1 MGCCL
6 ISMPNPQILKHIFL
20 PVGVISIR
28 KRWKTVGKK
37 TCRPAVYFRRCLF
50 TRLFCFSFIWLDVIT
65 VRCIFLITLFML
77 EKALTDAVTFYFH
90 TVEQLLQIPRNFLLV
105 GELKHF
111 FHNIHQSFS
120 RLSLT
125 NYFKTVIRW
134 KRFPSKQRF

>member
-1 MGCCL
+1 
-6 ISMPNPQILKHIFL
+6 
-20 PVGVISIR
+20 
-28 KRWKTVGKK
+28 
-37 TCRPAVYFRRCLF
+37 
-50 TRLFCFSFIWLDVIT
+50 
-65 VRCIFLITLFML
+65 ML
-77 EKALTDAVTFYFH
+77 EQALTDAVTFYFH

-134 KRFPSKQRF
+134 KRFPSKPRF

>member
-28 KRWKTVGKK
+28 KRWKTMGKK
-37 TCRPAVYFRRCLF
+37 HVGQPSIFGDVYLPVYFAL
-50 TRLFCFSFIWLDVIT
+50 FSFIWLDVIT
-65 VRCIFLITLFML
+65 VRCIFLIKLFML
-77 EKALTDAVTFYFH
+77 EQALIDAVTFYFH

-105 GELKHF
+105 CELKHF

-120 RLSLT
+120 RLSLWRIT
-125 NYFKTVIRW
+125 LKL
-134 KRFPSKQRF
+134 

>member
-1 MGCCL
+1 MGK
-6 ISMPNPQILKHIFL
+6 KHVGQPSIFGDVYL
-20 PVGVISIR
+20 PV
-28 KRWKTVGKK
+28 
-37 TCRPAVYFRRCLF
+37 YFVL
-50 TRLFCFSFIWLDVIT
+50 FSFIWLDVIT
-65 VRCIFLITLFML
+65 VKCIFLIKLFML
-77 EKALTDAVTFYFH
+77 EQALTDAVTFYFH